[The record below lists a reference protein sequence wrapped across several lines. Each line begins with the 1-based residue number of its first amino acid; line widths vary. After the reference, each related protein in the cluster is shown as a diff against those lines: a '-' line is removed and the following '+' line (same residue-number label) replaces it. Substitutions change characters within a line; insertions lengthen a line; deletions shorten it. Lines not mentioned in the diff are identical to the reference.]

1 MPAAAAAQSLRA
13 PEGVP
18 PAPGTGT
25 TAGLAVAQA
34 AAAATRPSETPA
46 PAPAP
51 APAPHAAAAAAAAGA
66 VPAAVTPDRSSFTP
80 TMQLVQR
87 PSYTEESA
95 SGGGGVAASSL
106 AEMATLIREIQRET
120 KEETMRAAAPCVQSD
135 RITPRIFLSLATT
148 ASLGWRVQPFLTH

>member
-13 PEGVP
+13 PEGVS

-34 AAAATRPSETPA
+34 AAAATRLSETPA

-51 APAPHAAAAAAAAGA
+51 HAAAAAAGA